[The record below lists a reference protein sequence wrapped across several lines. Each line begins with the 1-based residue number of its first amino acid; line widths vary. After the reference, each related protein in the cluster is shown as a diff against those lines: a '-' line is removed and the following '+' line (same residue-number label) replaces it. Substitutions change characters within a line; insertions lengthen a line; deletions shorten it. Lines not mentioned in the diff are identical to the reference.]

1 MGGMIRCLECYAI
14 LHSMHRHDFQACE
27 CDNHAF
33 VDGGF
38 DYQRIGGKD
47 FDKIEAVEHKHDPE
61 DKSHE
66 KAGIIDFIALMDL
79 MENEK
84 KAYNLKKENQNGKD
98 STSNII

>member
-1 MGGMIRCLECYAI
+1 MGGMIRCLVCYDV
-14 LHSMHRHDFQACE
+14 LHSMYRHDFQSCE
-27 CDNHAF
+27 CSNQAF

-47 FDKIEAVEHKHDPE
+47 FDKIEAVGHKHDPK

-66 KAGIIDFIALMDL
+66 KATINDFIILTEL
-79 MENEK
+79 MEDER

-98 STSNII
+98 IDSDTV